1 MKRQSVDKDSSTLMF
16 LTELFMK
23 EENSKKKKKKKSKNS
38 LNVILYSFNEIL

>member
-1 MKRQSVDKDSSTLMF
+1 MDKDSSTLMF

-23 EENSKKKKKKKSKNS
+23 EENSKKKKKKSKNS